1 MVGKASRYSAT
12 RLLPGMKKI
21 KLSRSSRRA
30 FEGSTW
36 TLVGYAS
43 HQLARLT
50 TTVLLAHL
58 LLGPKAFGLVALVNV
73 FLSGLEMLSDLG
85 VGLDVVQDPRGDD
98 LGFLNTAFI
107 IQAARGMMLAIVAAT
122 LAYPFAAFYRQPAV
136 LWLLIVGAASI
147 AIRGFTSSS
156 VWTMTRHVQL
166 KRLTLLTIS
175 GEIAGLLASLTWA
188 IIAPGAW
195 ALVVGKVASAL
206 VFVVGTHM
214 VATHPVST
222 RMGFS
227 GGEAHP
233 CFWHRDLFFD
243 LDLLSDRRGRAP
255 GGWQVRESGR
265 TRLLFLS
272 AHDLCGRYH
281 WFCSNCQ
288 SGVFSLDCPS
298 NQGR

>member
-1 MVGKASRYSAT
+1 MNDLLISKPETSVLPEGALWWERQVLSAT

-36 TLVGYAS
+36 TLVGYGAS
-43 HQLARLT
+43 QLARLT

-222 RMGFS
+222 VWDSRAAKHILAFGTGIFFS
-227 GGEAHP
+227 TSTYFLTGEAERLVVGKFVNLVELG
-233 CFWHRDLFFD
+233 CF
-243 LDLLSDRRGRAP
+243 P
-255 GGWQVRESGR
+255 
-265 TRLLFLS
+265 
-272 AHDLCGRYH
+272 
-281 WFCSNCQ
+281 
-288 SGVFSLDCPS
+288 
-298 NQGR
+298 